1 MPDRQRAEPLDLAEP
16 AGLEPRRHQREI
28 AAGKDPP
35 RLRVVEADADTDGIR
50 PPPPRVDQRLLDLRL
65 AASGDDDLAAG
76 LDDLVGGRHHE
87 VDALLVHEPGD
98 QTKDRAAGDRQP
110 ELPADIVG
118 VGLLALPVAGAERL
132 RQVGAEAGIPALVDG
147 GCRSAARRWSGSGAG
162 LPGHSQA
169 PGS

>member
-1 MPDRQRAEPLDLAEP
+1 MALRRMASSRSLAMKVSKARRTPPRKDFGRGLREQETGLAVLDGLRQAPGLVPDRQRAEALGVHLAEP

-35 RLRVVEADADTDGIR
+35 RLRVVEADADADGIR

-76 LDDLVGGRHHE
+76 LDDLVGGRQHE

-98 QTKDRAAGDRQP
+98 QTKIGPRETASP
-110 ELPADIVG
+110 NC
-118 VGLLALPVAGAERL
+118 L
-132 RQVGAEAGIPALVDG
+132 RT
-147 GCRSAARRWSGSGAG
+147 
-162 LPGHSQA
+162 
-169 PGS
+169 